1 MLQEIMNNKVVDDKK
16 IYKINKYLE
25 DNNLYLS
32 KSDIKEIIS
41 NRLEILSTLKRFEVS
56 DILEDLIVSISSSS
70 FVDKYNIKETILE
83 LTRIFY
89 LYQVEF
95 EYKLSDEF
103 ITQYIVNSYEECGV
117 FELLETT
124 YLDNLKEYYEYR

>member
-16 IYKINKYLE
+16 IYEINKYLE
-25 DNNLYLS
+25 DKNLYLS

-56 DILEDLIVSISSSS
+56 DILEDLIVSISTSS